1 MEIIEALK
9 IALLFIIAYE
19 GAWFIIKNPPKKE
32 EPKEDEGHA
41 SRREVHGIYRNPLGD
56 SYRKNQRK
64 QYVPIKPGAKMIES
78 SGDEEDEI

>member
-1 MEIIEALK
+1 MEIIEGLK
-9 IALLFIIAYE
+9 IVLLFIIAYE

-32 EPKEDEGHA
+32 EPKDERTT
-41 SRREVHGIYRNPLGD
+41 RRDVYGIYKNPLGD